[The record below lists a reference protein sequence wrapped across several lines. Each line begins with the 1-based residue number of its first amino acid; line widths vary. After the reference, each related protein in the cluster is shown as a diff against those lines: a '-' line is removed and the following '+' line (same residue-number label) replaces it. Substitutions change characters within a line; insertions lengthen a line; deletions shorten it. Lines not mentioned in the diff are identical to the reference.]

1 MLEAARKRLGA
12 MKDLAYWD
20 HIASD
25 ARENGDWLG
34 DYNAAMMAEARAR
47 YTLAERELTLVIEAQ
62 GKAVNK

>member
-1 MLEAARKRLGA
+1 